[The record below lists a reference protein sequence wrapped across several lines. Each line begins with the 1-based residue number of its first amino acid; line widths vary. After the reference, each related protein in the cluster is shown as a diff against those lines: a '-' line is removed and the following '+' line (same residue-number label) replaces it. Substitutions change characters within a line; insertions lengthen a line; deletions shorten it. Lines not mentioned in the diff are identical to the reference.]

1 MKEMFEFFLKYYDKM
16 AEYLVQHIFIVVT
29 AFVLSLFIAIP
40 LGLLSVK
47 CKRFAP
53 FINSFFNFV
62 FSLPSMA
69 MFALFIPVFGLG
81 AGTAVIVISIY
92 NQIVLLRNIV
102 DGFNSIDPLILE
114 SAKGMGMDKKQI
126 FLEIE
131 CPLAAPAICTGIRL
145 AVLSTISMAT
155 LAAMIN
161 AGGIGRL
168 LFDGVRQ
175 TYYVKIYWGAIL
187 AAVLALLASAVLH
200 KVEKAAMDN
209 AAGNRIKKK
218 RRAGEKTI
226 SEQQNE

>member
-16 AEYLVQHIFIVVT
+16 AEYLLQHISIVVV

-40 LGLLSVK
+40 LGVLSVK
-47 CKRFAP
+47 CKRIAP
-53 FINSFFNFV
+53 VINSFFNFV

-69 MFALFIPVFGLG
+69 MFALFIPIFGLG
-81 AGTAVIVISIY
+81 AGTAVVVIAIY

-114 SAKGMGMDKKQI
+114 SAKGMGMDKKQV
-126 FLEIE
+126 FLKIE

-187 AAVLALLASAVLH
+187 AAALALFASVVLRKIEKLAM
-200 KVEKAAMDN
+200 EN
-209 AAGNRIKKK
+209 ATGNRVKREKRKKAK
-218 RRAGEKTI
+218 LRGL
-226 SEQQNE
+226 SD